1 MYGMNRYIG
10 CGGDDSR
17 GCVGRGEVCDVCQ
30 DFLPVGKNP
39 PPPSL
44 LGDFGR
50 EFGVCAPGFDGAAG
64 SAKLRKNA
72 DRATLLHI
80 TIAGR
85 VPTRSGHPLMLP
97 VMPALGLSK
106 PEGQPH
112 QNS

>member
-17 GCVGRGEVCDVCQ
+17 GCVGRGEVCDICQ

-50 EFGVCAPGFDGAAG
+50 EFGVRAPGFDGA
-64 SAKLRKNA
+64 AKLRKNA

-80 TIAGR
+80 TIIHVHR
-85 VPTRSGHPLMLP
+85 NIRIRSYILLLDSDSRM
-97 VMPALGLSK
+97 VCRDRCALT
-106 PEGQPH
+106 P
-112 QNS
+112 NNC

>member
-50 EFGVCAPGFDGAAG
+50 EFGVRAPGFDGA
-64 SAKLRKNA
+64 AKLRKNA

-80 TIAGR
+80 TIFYSLSMSTLSFRCGR
-85 VPTRSGHPLMLP
+85 LLNNSSIV
-97 VMPALGLSK
+97 VMITTK
-106 PEGQPH
+106 D
-112 QNS
+112 

>member
-10 CGGDDSR
+10 CVGDDSR

-30 DFLPVGKNP
+30 DFLPVGRNP

-44 LGDFGR
+44 LGGFGR
-50 EFGVCAPGFDGAAG
+50 EFGVRAPGFDGAAG

-80 TIAGR
+80 TIPQ
-85 VPTRSGHPLMLP
+85 VCKMT
-97 VMPALGLSK
+97 
-106 PEGQPH
+106 
-112 QNS
+112 